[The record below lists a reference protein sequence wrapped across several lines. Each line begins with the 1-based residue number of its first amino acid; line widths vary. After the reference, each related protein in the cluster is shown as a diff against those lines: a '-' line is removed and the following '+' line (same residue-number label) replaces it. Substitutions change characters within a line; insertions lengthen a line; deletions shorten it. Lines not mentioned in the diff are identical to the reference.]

1 MKTLAFVAMALFLQ
15 AGDLAACRYTVRDTG
30 FVDLGPPA
38 YLLYL
43 YADTDSREALESAAR
58 MHLALRD
65 SNIVVEVAHAV
76 DGKVALTAMMEDGN
90 GRQLLFPAF
99 EADQARKI
107 IQGAVYSPMRK
118 EISRRLLDAF
128 CVILLVGGDVASR
141 DTIRKSIER
150 ITPMMSTM
158 DKPYENPPVLVE
170 IPEERL
176 HEERVLVWSLGM
188 DPGKPAAVV
197 LYGKGRRMGPVLS
210 GETLA
215 EGSIMN
221 LMRLIGMD
229 CECGV
234 DLSTLKGPPIPLKW
248 DEEIQDL
255 AAAALGFDPENP
267 MVKLE
272 VSQILSLEK
281 DGQAPETLFGKDP
294 LFGYSEQRIELD
306 EPEEEEEKSIP
317 MIPVLIL
324 FLLVVGLLVV
334 FRRFQGSR

>member
-1 MKTLAFVAMALFLQ
+1 MKTLGFVAMVLFLQ

-38 YLLYL
+38 YLLHL
-43 YADTDSREALESAAR
+43 YADPDSREALESAAR

-65 SNIVVEVAHAV
+65 SNVVVEVAHAV
-76 DGKVALTAMMEDGN
+76 EGKVALTAMMEGSD
-90 GRQLLFPAF
+90 GRQLLIPAF
-99 EADQARKI
+99 AADQARMA
-107 IQGAVYSPMRK
+107 IQGAVYSPKRA
-118 EISRRLLDAF
+118 EISRCLLDAF
-128 CVILLVGGDVASR
+128 CVILLVRGNAEAR
-141 DTIRKSIER
+141 ETIQKSIER

-158 DKPYENPPVLVE
+158 DKPYENPPVVVE
-170 IPEERL
+170 IPQELLE
-176 HEERVLVWSLGM
+176 EERVLVWSLGL
-188 DPGKPAAVV
+188 DPGKPGAAV

-215 EGSIMN
+215 EGSILN

-234 DLSTLKGPPIPLKW
+234 DLSSLKGPPIPLKW

-255 AAAALGFDPENP
+255 AAATLGFDPENP

-272 VSQILSLEK
+272 VSQILSLER
-281 DGQAPETLFGKDP
+281 DGQSPETLFGKDP

-306 EPEEEEEKSIP
+306 EPEEEST
-317 MIPVLIL
+317 L
-324 FLLVVGLLVV
+324 
-334 FRRFQGSR
+334 R